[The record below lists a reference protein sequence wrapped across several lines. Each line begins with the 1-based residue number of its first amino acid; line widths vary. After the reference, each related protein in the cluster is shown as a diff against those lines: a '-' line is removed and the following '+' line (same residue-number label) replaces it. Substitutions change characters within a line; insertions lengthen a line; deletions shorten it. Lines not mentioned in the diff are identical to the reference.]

1 MCVCTKGWTLHHPCL
16 WSTKYFEDAPFIPNR
31 DNICSFYCYL
41 KGVSK
46 HVKALTI
53 SKQLKTTVLLN
64 INKTSCKKGMSKNW
78 GWLSTL
84 LKDWTLLTSSSIL
97 FKSNNS
103 FFYVWC
109 FRVHVFDTA
118 ELFVSHLLMIKL
130 WTPYLFSILYFPG
143 ALRGST
149 GAPPLYL
156 QTVRSRS
163 PVHTYRL
170 SLWICLFM
178 GTRDSLMVHPTVNW
192 HCVLK

>member
-78 GWLSTL
+78 GWFFFNIVLNTVQ
-84 LKDWTLLTSSSIL
+84 I
-97 FKSNNS
+97 NNS
-103 FFYVWC
+103 FLYVWC

-170 SLWICLFM
+170 SLWICLLM
-178 GTRDSLMVHPTVNW
+178 GTRDSLMVHPTVN
-192 HCVLK
+192 

>member
-1 MCVCTKGWTLHHPCL
+1 MHNPDSKKSCAIIYKGCVFVQRVEG
-16 WSTKYFEDAPFIPNR
+16 STKYFEDAPFIPNR

-97 FKSNNS
+97 FKSI
-103 FFYVWC
+103 
-109 FRVHVFDTA
+109 TA
-118 ELFVSHLLMIKL
+118 SCRCEVSGCMFL
-130 WTPYLFSILYFPG
+130 T
-143 ALRGST
+143 
-149 GAPPLYL
+149 L
-156 QTVRSRS
+156 QS
-163 PVHTYRL
+163 
-170 SLWICLFM
+170 CLCL
-178 GTRDSLMVHPTVNW
+178 T
-192 HCVLK
+192 C